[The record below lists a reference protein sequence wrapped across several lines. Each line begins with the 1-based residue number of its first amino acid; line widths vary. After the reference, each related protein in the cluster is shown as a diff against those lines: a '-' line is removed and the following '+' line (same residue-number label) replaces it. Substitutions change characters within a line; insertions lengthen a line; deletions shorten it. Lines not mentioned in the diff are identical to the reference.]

1 MAVRG
6 GTAVCVQ
13 GARGRELVSTSH
25 MLVRASRWTSQA
37 GQGHLAYG
45 RTSQP
50 ARTSRDNGDGV
61 DWLRTPGG
69 MHMNKVNCF
78 ENGTAIAT
86 VRNRACT

>member
-45 RTSQP
+45 RTSQL
-50 ARTSRDNGDGV
+50 ASNA
-61 DWLRTPGG
+61 GG
-69 MHMNKVNCF
+69 YAYEQSQLF
-78 ENGTAIAT
+78 RE
-86 VRNRACT
+86 RNRDRHSQEPSMYINLH